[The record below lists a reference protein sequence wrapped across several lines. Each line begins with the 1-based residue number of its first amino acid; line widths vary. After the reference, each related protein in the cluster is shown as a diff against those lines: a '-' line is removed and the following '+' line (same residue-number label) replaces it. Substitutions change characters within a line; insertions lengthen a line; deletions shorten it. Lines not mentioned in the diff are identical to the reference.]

1 MEFVKCNQL
10 HCFVLLPKRW
20 VVENTFAELNGS
32 RRLSKDCELRPSS
45 TETMVHIAY
54 AHLMLRRRA

>member
-1 MEFVKCNQL
+1 
-10 HCFVLLPKRW
+10 
-20 VVENTFAELNGS
+20 
-32 RRLSKDCELRPSS
+32 LSKDCELRPSS